1 MKKMMKKAACLGLAS
16 AMMLSV
22 FAGCGEKKDDTVFKI
37 GGLGPLTGG
46 AADYGISVKQGAEI
60 AIKEINEAG
69 GIKVGDKT
77 LQLEMKFEDDEAS
90 AELATTA
97 YNAVMDWGAQVILG
111 NVTSGACLAVNPLS
125 HEDGILQLTP
135 SGSAAGCTEYDNGFR
150 LCFTDPLQGELMADY
165 VKEKGYTK
173 IAVIY
178 NNTDE
183 YSTGIK
189 DAFSAKVAANG
200 GKIVAEE
207 EFATDATD
215 FMAQLTNIKST
226 EAEVIFVPA
235 YYNDAAYII
244 SQSIELG
251 MELPF
256 LGCDGW
262 DGVLEQLKDN
272 PNAADGAVFLS
283 PFVAT
288 VEDEAVQS
296 FVKKYEAAY
305 SSTPS
310 QFAADGYD
318 CIYVIK
324 AAVEKAGSVENA
336 DVIAAMVGLEF
347 DGLTGS
353 ATFDAAG
360 EPNKG
365 AKFIEIKNGTYTV
378 QE

>member
-1 MKKMMKKAACLGLAS
+1 MKKMMKKAACLGLVS
-16 AMMLSV
+16 AMMVSA
-22 FAGCGEKKDDTVFKI
+22 FAGCNKKDDTVFKI
-37 GGLGPLTGG
+37 GGLGPLTGS
-46 AADYGISVKQGAEI
+46 AADYGISVMQGAKI
-60 AIKEINEAG
+60 AIEEINEAG
-69 GIKVGDKT
+69 GIKVGDKS
-77 LQLEMKFEDDEAS
+77 LKIEMLFEDDEAS
-90 AELATTA
+90 AETAVTA
-97 YNAVMDWGAQVILG
+97 YNAVMDWGAQAILG

-125 HEDGILQLTP
+125 NEDGILQLTP
-135 SGSAAGCTEYDNGFR
+135 SGSAAGCTEFDNGFR

-165 VKEKGYTK
+165 AKEKGYTK

-178 NNTDE
+178 NNSDE
-183 YSTGIK
+183 YSYGIK
-189 DAFSAKVAANG
+189 DAFKARVAKNG
-200 GKIVAEE
+200 GEIVVEE
-207 EFATDATD
+207 AFVTNASD
-215 FMAQLTNIKST
+215 FTAQLTKIKST
-226 EAEVIFVPA
+226 DAQVIFVPA

-251 MELPF
+251 MNLPF

-262 DGVLEQLKDN
+262 DGVLAQLKDN

-288 VEDEAVQS
+288 IEDEAVKS
-296 FVKKYEAAY
+296 FVKKYEEAY
-305 SSTPS
+305 GSTPS

-324 AAVEKAGSVENA
+324 AAVEKAGSVKSE
-336 DVIAAMVGLEF
+336 DIIAAMIGLEF
-347 DGLTGS
+347 KGLTGS
-353 ATFDAAG
+353 ATFDEKG